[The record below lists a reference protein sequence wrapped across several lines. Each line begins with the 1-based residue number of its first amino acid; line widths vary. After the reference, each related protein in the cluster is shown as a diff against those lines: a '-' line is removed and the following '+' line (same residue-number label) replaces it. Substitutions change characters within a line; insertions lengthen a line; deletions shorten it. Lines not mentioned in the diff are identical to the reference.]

1 MNNYFKKDTL
11 SNIPLSKSKIILSY
25 TALYCTKLRLYEL
38 WIINHVA
45 PLNQCCFNPL
55 MILRAMVLSCKMFL
69 RIQMLSLSHLLSEMN
84 TLNCPQLDVLL
95 NTSDTQRHSFS
106 FSFTLFIFLSVYKV
120 PQVCRRLSEA
130 LDTMVKQIQFHFST
144 SNTNIFV

>member
-1 MNNYFKKDTL
+1 
-11 SNIPLSKSKIILSY
+11 
-25 TALYCTKLRLYEL
+25 
-38 WIINHVA
+38 
-45 PLNQCCFNPL
+45 
-55 MILRAMVLSCKMFL
+55 
-69 RIQMLSLSHLLSEMN
+69 MLSLSHLLSEMN

-95 NTSDTQRHSFS
+95 NTSDTQRHSFSFS

>member
-1 MNNYFKKDTL
+1 
-11 SNIPLSKSKIILSY
+11 
-25 TALYCTKLRLYEL
+25 
-38 WIINHVA
+38 
-45 PLNQCCFNPL
+45 
-55 MILRAMVLSCKMFL
+55 MVLSCKMFL

-84 TLNCPQLDVLL
+84 TFRCPQLDVLL

-120 PQVCRRLSEA
+120 PQVCRLLCEA

-144 SNTNIFV
+144 SNTNIFVQFHFSFALFLLFFFFNEKAIQEGHNFDHRTLEFILCDHDHQWLLTAVFQSSLVPI